1 MFILHTPTSQYDY
14 YIFFWIHRMY
24 YKIDKRHTRFLIKS
38 LETLFDNLLF
48 YVCSFSFAKFMSVN
62 FLTIQECNKQVISF
76 FNSFFYCALAKKI
89 FKIKSNGFA
98 NPMKKIKIKK
108 SMIDDEEVTKN
119 SPDEKKEKYIYKFE
133 KIFLVVAARELSSKL
148 LLINFFSL
156 LFLLFTSA
164 TSTLNI
170 FFHSICRIYNKTTRD
185 IFRDVYT

>member
-1 MFILHTPTSQYDY
+1 MFFFVRKIYERKFFNHSGMQQTS
-14 YIFFWIHRMY
+14 F
-24 YKIDKRHTRFLIKS
+24 
-38 LETLFDNLLF
+38 
-48 YVCSFSFAKFMSVN
+48 
-62 FLTIQECNKQVISF
+62 SF
-76 FNSFFYCALAKKI
+76 FNSFFYCALAKKM